1 MLYIQYDKYNHKMRR
16 IDRDIL
22 AIAVPSI
29 VANITTP
36 LLGLVDMAIVG
47 HMGSPAFMAA
57 IALGGTMFSMIY
69 WVFAFLRMGTS
80 GMTAQAYGAGDR
92 GQRDAWLYRAMA
104 VAMLIGLLLIALQSP
119 ISRAMLHFFGGDE
132 VTSALAT
139 RYFDVLIYGAPATMG
154 LYVLNGWMIGVQNSR
169 LTMWMSLII
178 NVVNI
183 GSSLLL
189 VYVARLGIEGV
200 AAGTL
205 IAQWTGFAVGCLMLR
220 RYHPHIGRFRQLL
233 DGKSIRRFFS
243 VNVDI
248 FLRTLCL
255 VAVTVWF
262 TRAGARQGDIIL
274 AVNALL
280 MQLFILFSYMMDG
293 FAFAGEALVG
303 KLTGARKPRAKRAM
317 IRRLFVIGG
326 VVALLFTAVYA
337 LWGNEILALL
347 SSDATVIAT
356 AGDYIGWAIA
366 IPVAGVGA
374 FVWDGVYIGETRSR
388 RMLVAMATAMVIFF
402 ATYVILYPLLANHA
416 LWLAFILYLAV
427 RGMVQTMLYRPKV
440 G

>member
-1 MLYIQYDKYNHKMRR
+1 MRR

-92 GQRDAWLYRAMA
+92 SQRDAWLYRAMA

-205 IAQWTGFAVGCLMLR
+205 IAQWTGFAVGCLMSR
-220 RYHPHIGRFRQLL
+220 RYHPHIGRLRQLL
-233 DGKSIRRFFS
+233 YGKSIRRFFT

-317 IRRLFVIGG
+317 IRRLFFIGG
-326 VVALLFTAVYA
+326 VVALVFTAVYA
-337 LWGNEILALL
+337 MWGNEILALL

-402 ATYVILYPLLANHA
+402 ATYVILYQLLANHA
-416 LWLAFILYLAV
+416 LWLAFILYLAT
-427 RGMVQTMLYRPKV
+427 RGLVQTMLYRPKV